1 VEVKNAIAMLLL
13 ALAAAPIAAQ
23 SVVEKTFA
31 AGETLDYNVT
41 WLGFTGA
48 TARMTIA
55 PAAGGGLRMTSI
67 AASTSGFARVYK
79 VRDEIE
85 SIVNARFSTVDYRKH
100 LDERGRIKDDRTKVD
115 EGRMVA
121 TRTRPGKKTQE
132 IRVMSPVFDPL
143 SLVYHL
149 RRLDLSPGKVHRFTV
164 LADGKVYTLVATVLK
179 RETLQTPA
187 GKFRCVTVE
196 PKMQGTG
203 LYGDDDES
211 SLLISYSDDEFHIP
225 VRIRSEVKVGTITAT
240 LRTIRSGVSGV
251 EPPR

>member
-1 VEVKNAIAMLLL
+1 VKKAIAMLLF
-13 ALAAAPIAAQ
+13 ALAATPIAAQ

-31 AGETLDYNVT
+31 AGETLDYSVT

-55 PAAGGGLRMTSI
+55 PAAGGGFRLTSI

-85 SIVNARFSTVDYRKH
+85 SIVSSHFSTAGYHKH
-100 LDERGRIKDDRTKVD
+100 LNERGRIKDDQTKVD
-115 EGRMVA
+115 ETSKVA
-121 TRTRPGKKTQE
+121 TRTRPGKPVQQ
-132 IRVMSPVFDPL
+132 IRITTPLFDPL

-149 RRLDLSPGKVHRFTV
+149 RTLDLSPGKVHRFTV
-164 LADGKVYTLVATVLK
+164 LADGKVYTLVATVLR

-187 GKFRCVTVE
+187 GKFHCVTVE
-196 PKMQGTG
+196 PKMQGGG
-203 LYGDDDES
+203 LYGDDDDDS

-240 LRTIRSGVSGV
+240 LRTIRSGVSSV

>member
-1 VEVKNAIAMLLL
+1 VKNAIAMLLL

-31 AGETLDYNVT
+31 AGETLDYSVT
-41 WLGFTGA
+41 WLGLTGA

-55 PAAGGGLRMTSI
+55 PAAGGGFRLTSI

-85 SIVNARFSTVDYRKH
+85 SIVSSRFSTVEYRKH
-100 LDERGRIKDDRTKVD
+100 LDERGRIKDDHTKID
-115 EGRMVA
+115 EGRLIA
-121 TRTRPGKKTQE
+121 TRTRPGRKTQE
-132 IRVMSPVFDPL
+132 IRVTSPLFDPL

-149 RRLDLSPGKVHRFTV
+149 RKLDLSPGKVHHFTV
-164 LADGKVYTLVATVLK
+164 FADGKVYTLVATVVK

-196 PKMQGTG
+196 PKMQGGG
-203 LYGDDDES
+203 LYGDDDDDS
-211 SLLISYSDDEFHIP
+211 SLLISYSDDEFRIP

-240 LRTIRSGVSGV
+240 LKTIRSGVNGV
-251 EPPR
+251 EPPH